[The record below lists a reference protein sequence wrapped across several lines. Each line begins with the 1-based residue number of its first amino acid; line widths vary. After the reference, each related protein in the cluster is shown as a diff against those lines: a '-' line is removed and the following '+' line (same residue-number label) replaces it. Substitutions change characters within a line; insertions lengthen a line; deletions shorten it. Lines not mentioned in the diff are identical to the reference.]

1 MNTGLGAHI
10 ETAGHMTLEAIAK
23 SITHGRITELIEGL
37 VAIPS
42 VTGNER
48 ALGDMLHGFFGEI
61 GLDGIHRIPVEESGD
76 TLAVRIPG
84 RDNGNGPGN
93 RNGRGNGRGNGRAF
107 MLNFHQD
114 TFDACDGWETDP
126 WLPVVKDGCM
136 HGLGAHDMKAG
147 AAAVLAA
154 LEAIVRSGAELA
166 GDLIVSA
173 TTDEENWSR
182 GAHALIDSGLL
193 EGCEGC
199 LIPEPTPPGR
209 LRIGSRGRHVIKIDL
224 AGRTAHAAYT
234 GEGVNAVHDAA
245 KIITALD
252 RIELGWNEEYDLG
265 GTICV
270 IEISGGRNIIL
281 VPEHAQV
288 VLDRHIL
295 PGQSINQ
302 AVEDIEA
309 LIRSLSI
316 ASEWRVT
323 WDDRPTPAPAPYIV
337 DPGSKFVQA
346 TRKRVEEQLGRP
358 VRYALAR
365 SVADTNH
372 FAVTGGIP
380 TLVYGPEGGNTCQA
394 NEFVCIE
401 STLRVAL
408 AYCGIVIDMLG
419 VAR

>member
-1 MNTGLGAHI
+1 METGHRPRDTA
-10 ETAGHMTLEAIAK
+10 AGHMTPDAIST
-23 SITHGRITELIEGL
+23 SITSGRVTELISGL
-37 VAIPS
+37 VSIPS
-42 VTGNER
+42 VTGSEQ
-48 ALGDMLHGFFGEI
+48 ALGDMLHGHFEEI
-61 GLDGIHRIPVEESGD
+61 GLSDVRRIPVEDSGD
-76 TLAVRIPG
+76 SLAVRIPG
-84 RDNGNGPGN
+84 R
-93 RNGRGNGRGNGRAF
+93 GNGRGHGRAF

-126 WLPVVKDGCM
+126 WSPVVRDGCVY
-136 HGLGAHDMKAG
+136 GLGAHDMKAG

-154 LEAIVRSGAELA
+154 VEAIVRSGVELA

-182 GAHALIDSGLL
+182 GAHALIGSGLL
-193 EGCEGC
+193 AGCAGC

-209 LRIGSRGRHVIKIDL
+209 LRVGSRGRHVIKVDL

-245 KIITALD
+245 TIITALN
-252 RIELGWNEEYDLG
+252 RIELGWNEEYELG

-270 IEISGGRNIIL
+270 IEISGGRNLIL

-295 PGQSINQ
+295 PGQSIDQ
-302 AVEDIEA
+302 AARDLEA

-316 ASEWRVT
+316 ESQWRVT

-337 DPGSKFVQA
+337 DPDSKFVQS

-394 NEFVCIE
+394 NEYVSIE
-401 STLRVAL
+401 STLRVAR
-408 AYCGIVIDMLG
+408 AYCGIVVDMLG
-419 VAR
+419 LAR

>member
-1 MNTGLGAHI
+1 
-10 ETAGHMTLEAIAK
+10 MTPDAIST
-23 SITHGRITELIEGL
+23 SITSGRVTELISGL
-37 VAIPS
+37 VSIPS
-42 VTGNER
+42 VTGSEQ
-48 ALGDMLHGFFGEI
+48 ALGDMLHGHFEEI
-61 GLDGIHRIPVEESGD
+61 GLSDVRRIPVEDSGD
-76 TLAVRIPG
+76 SLAVRIPG
-84 RDNGNGPGN
+84 R
-93 RNGRGNGRGNGRAF
+93 GNGRGHGRAF

-126 WLPVVKDGCM
+126 WSPVVRDGCVY
-136 HGLGAHDMKAG
+136 GLGAHDMKAG

-154 LEAIVRSGAELA
+154 VEAIVRSGVELA

-182 GAHALIDSGLL
+182 GAHALIGSGLL
-193 EGCEGC
+193 AGCAGC

-209 LRIGSRGRHVIKIDL
+209 LRVGSRGRHVIKVDL

-245 KIITALD
+245 TIITALN
-252 RIELGWNEEYDLG
+252 RIELGWNEEYELG

-270 IEISGGRNIIL
+270 IEISGGRNLIL

-295 PGQSINQ
+295 PGQSIDQ
-302 AVEDIEA
+302 AARDLEA

-316 ASEWRVT
+316 ESQWRVT

-337 DPGSKFVQA
+337 DPDSKFVQS

-394 NEFVCIE
+394 NEYVSIE
-401 STLRVAL
+401 STLRVAR
-408 AYCGIVIDMLG
+408 AYCGIVVDMLG
-419 VAR
+419 LAR

>member
-1 MNTGLGAHI
+1 MSPDT
-10 ETAGHMTLEAIAK
+10 IAS
-23 SITHGRITELIEGL
+23 SITAGRITTLIEDL
-37 VAIPS
+37 VSIPS
-42 VTGNER
+42 VTGREQ
-48 ALGDMLHGFFGEI
+48 ALGDMLHGRLNEFG
-61 GLDGIHRIPVEESGD
+61 LSDVRRVAVEDSGD
-76 TLAVRIPG
+76 SLAARIPG
-84 RDNGNGPGN
+84 HGD
-93 RNGRGNGRGNGRAF
+93 GRAF

-126 WLPVVKDGCM
+126 WSPVLRDGCVY
-136 HGLGAHDMKAG
+136 GLGAHDMKAG

-154 LEAIVRSGAELA
+154 AEAIVQSGVELG

-182 GAHALIDSGLL
+182 GAHALINSGLL
-193 EGCEGC
+193 EGCAGC

-224 AGRTAHAAYT
+224 AGKTAHAAYT
-234 GEGVNAVHDAA
+234 GEGVNAVRDAA
-245 KIITALD
+245 KIITELD
-252 RIELGWNEEYDLG
+252 RIKLGWNEEFDLG

-270 IEISGGRNIIL
+270 IEIEGGRNIIL

-288 VLDRHIL
+288 VIDRHIL
-295 PGQSINQ
+295 PGQSVDQ
-302 AVEDIEA
+302 AVRDIEA
-309 LIRSLSI
+309 MIRSLAIESG
-316 ASEWRVT
+316 WRVT

-337 DPGSKFVQA
+337 DSGSKFVQSA
-346 TRKRVEEQLGRP
+346 RKRVEEQLGRP

-394 NEFVCIE
+394 NEYVSIE
-401 STLRVAL
+401 STLRVAR
-408 AYCGIVIDMLG
+408 AYCGIVVDMLG
-419 VAR
+419 LAR

>member
-1 MNTGLGAHI
+1 METGLRPRDT
-10 ETAGHMTLEAIAK
+10 TAGPMTPDAISE
-23 SITHGRITELIEGL
+23 SITSGRITELIEGL
-37 VAIPS
+37 VSIPS
-42 VTGNER
+42 VTGSEQ
-48 ALGDMLHGFFGEI
+48 ALGDMLHGHFEEI
-61 GLDGIHRIPVEESGD
+61 GLSDIRRIPVEDSGD
-76 TLAVRIPG
+76 SLAVRIPG
-84 RDNGNGPGN
+84 RAD
-93 RNGRGNGRGNGRAF
+93 GRAF

-114 TFDACDGWETDP
+114 TFDACDGWESDP
-126 WLPVVKDGCM
+126 WSPVVRDGRVY
-136 HGLGAHDMKAG
+136 GLGAHDMKAG

-154 LEAIVRSGAELA
+154 VEAIVRSGVELA

-182 GAHALIDSGLL
+182 GAHALMESGLL
-193 EGCEGC
+193 QGCEAC

-252 RIELGWNEEYDLG
+252 RIELGWNEEFDLG

-295 PGQSINQ
+295 PGQTIDG
-302 AVEDIEA
+302 AVRDIEA

-316 ASEWRVT
+316 ASQWRVT

-337 DPGSKFVQA
+337 DRASRFVQS
-346 TRKRVEEQLGRP
+346 TRKRVEEQLGGP

-394 NEFVCIE
+394 NEYVGIE
-401 STLRVAL
+401 STLRVAR
-408 AYCGIVIDMLG
+408 AYCGIVVDMLG
-419 VAR
+419 FAR

>member
-1 MNTGLGAHI
+1 M
-10 ETAGHMTLEAIAK
+10 ETDPGPRDTAVEHMTPDAIST
-23 SITHGRITELIEGL
+23 SITSGRITELIAGL
-37 VAIPS
+37 VSIPS
-42 VTGNER
+42 VTGSEQ
-48 ALGDMLHGFFGEI
+48 ALGDMLHGHFEEI
-61 GLDGIHRIPVEESGD
+61 GLSDVRRIPVEDSGD
-76 TLAVRIPG
+76 SLAVRIP
-84 RDNGNGPGN
+84 
-93 RNGRGNGRGNGRAF
+93 GRGNGRAF

-126 WLPVVKDGCM
+126 WSPVVRDGSVY
-136 HGLGAHDMKAG
+136 GLGAHDMKAG

-154 LEAIVRSGAELA
+154 VEAIVRSGAELA

-182 GAHALIDSGLL
+182 GAHALIGSGLL
-193 EGCEGC
+193 AGCGGC

-209 LRIGSRGRHVIKIDL
+209 LRIGSRGRHVIKIVL

-245 KIITALD
+245 AIITALD
-252 RIELGWNEEYDLG
+252 RIELGWNEEFELG

-281 VPEHAQV
+281 VPEHAQI

-295 PGQSINQ
+295 PGQSIDE
-302 AVEDIEA
+302 AVRDIEA

-316 ASEWRVT
+316 ASQWRVT

-337 DPGSKFVQA
+337 DPESKFVQS

-394 NEFVCIE
+394 NEYVGIE
-401 STLRVAL
+401 STLRVAR
-408 AYCGIVIDMLG
+408 AYCGIVVDMLG
-419 VAR
+419 LAR

>member
-1 MNTGLGAHI
+1 MDTDLGPHNTA
-10 ETAGHMTLEAIAK
+10 AGHMTPDAIST
-23 SITHGRITELIEGL
+23 SIDSGRITELIEGL
-37 VAIPS
+37 VSIPS
-42 VTGNER
+42 VTGSEQ
-48 ALGDMLHGFFGEI
+48 ALGDVLHGHFEEI
-61 GLDGIHRIPVEESGD
+61 GLSDVRRIPVEDSGD
-76 TLAVRIPG
+76 SLAVRIP
-84 RDNGNGPGN
+84 
-93 RNGRGNGRGNGRAF
+93 GRGNGRGNGRAF

-126 WLPVVKDGCM
+126 WSPVVRDGCVY
-136 HGLGAHDMKAG
+136 GLGAHDMKAG

-154 LEAIVRSGAELA
+154 VEALVRSGVELA

-193 EGCEGC
+193 AGCEGC

-209 LRIGSRGRHVIKIDL
+209 LRIGSRGRHVIKVDL

-234 GEGVNAVHDAA
+234 DEGVNAVHDAA
-245 KIITALD
+245 TIVTALD
-252 RIELGWNEEYDLG
+252 RIDLGRNEEFDLG

-281 VPEHAQV
+281 VPEHAQI

-295 PGQSINQ
+295 PGQTIGE
-302 AVEDIEA
+302 AVGDIEA

-316 ASEWRVT
+316 ASQWRVT

-337 DPGSKFVQA
+337 DPESKFVRSA
-346 TRKRVEEQLGRP
+346 RKRVEEQLGRP

-394 NEFVCIE
+394 NEYVCIE
-401 STLRVAL
+401 STLRVAR
-408 AYCGIVIDMLG
+408 ACCGIVVDMLG
-419 VAR
+419 LAR

>member
-1 MNTGLGAHI
+1 
-10 ETAGHMTLEAIAK
+10 MTLDAISS
-23 SITHGRITELIEGL
+23 SITRGRITELIEGL

-48 ALGDMLHGFFGEI
+48 VLGDMLHGHFGEI
-61 GLDGIHRIPVEESGD
+61 GLADVRRIPVAESGD
-76 TLAVRIPG
+76 SLAARIPG
-84 RDNGNGPGN
+84 RGDGH
-93 RNGRGNGRGNGRAF
+93 AF

-126 WLPVVKDGCM
+126 WSPVVEDGRVY
-136 HGLGAHDMKAG
+136 GLGAHDMKAG

-154 LEAIVRSGAELA
+154 AEAIARSGVELD

-182 GAHALIDSGLL
+182 GAHALIESGLL
-193 EGCEGC
+193 AGCEGC

-295 PGQSINQ
+295 PGQTIE
-302 AVEDIEA
+302 AAAADIEA
-309 LIRSLSI
+309 LIQSLPIESQ
-316 ASEWRVT
+316 WRVT

-337 DPGSKFVQA
+337 DPGSKFVRSA
-346 TRKRVEEQLGRP
+346 RKRVEEQLGRP
-358 VRYALAR
+358 VRNALAR

-394 NEFVCIE
+394 NEYVDIE
-401 STLRVAL
+401 STLRVAR
-408 AYCGIVIDMLG
+408 AYCGIVFDMLG
-419 VAR
+419 AAR

>member
-1 MNTGLGAHI
+1 MKTGHGAHI
-10 ETAGHMTLEAIAK
+10 ETAEPMTPDTIAA
-23 SITHGRITELIEGL
+23 SITPGRITELIEGL
-37 VAIPS
+37 VAVPS
-42 VTGNER
+42 VTGSEQ
-48 ALGDMLHGFFGEI
+48 ALGDMLHGHFGGI
-61 GLDGIHRIPVEESGD
+61 GLSDVRRIPVAESGD
-76 TLAVRIPG
+76 SLAARIP
-84 RDNGNGPGN
+84 
-93 RNGRGNGRGNGRAF
+93 GRGNGRAF

-126 WLPVVKDGCM
+126 WSPVVKDGCVY
-136 HGLGAHDMKAG
+136 GLGAHDMKAG

-154 LEAIVRSGAELA
+154 AEAIVRSGVELA

-182 GAHALIDSGLL
+182 GAHALIESGLL
-193 EGCEGC
+193 AGCEGC

-234 GEGVNAVHDAA
+234 GEGVNAVLDAA

-252 RIELGWNEEYDLG
+252 RIELGWNEEFDLG
-265 GTICV
+265 GTVCA
-270 IEISGGRNIIL
+270 IEVSGGRNIIL

-295 PGQSINQ
+295 PGQSVDR
-302 AVEDIEA
+302 AVRDVEE

-316 ASEWRVT
+316 ESRWRVT

-337 DPGSKFVQA
+337 DAGSNFVRSA
-346 TRKRVEEQLGRP
+346 SSRVEEQLGRP

-394 NEFVCIE
+394 NEYVSIE
-401 STLRVAL
+401 STLRVAR
-408 AYCGIVIDMLG
+408 AYCGIVFDMLG

>member
-1 MNTGLGAHI
+1 MTP
-10 ETAGHMTLEAIAK
+10 ETISS
-23 SITHGRITELIEGL
+23 SITPGRITELIEAL
-37 VAIPS
+37 VSIPS
-42 VTGNER
+42 VTGSEQ
-48 ALGDMLHGFFGEI
+48 AVGDMLHGYFREI
-61 GLDGIHRIPVEESGD
+61 GLSDVHRIPVEDSGD
-76 TLAVRIPG
+76 SLAVRIP
-84 RDNGNGPGN
+84 
-93 RNGRGNGRGNGRAF
+93 GRGNGRAF

-114 TFDACDGWETDP
+114 TFDACDRWETDP
-126 WLPVVKDGCM
+126 WLPVVKDGRVY
-136 HGLGAHDMKAG
+136 GLGAHDMKAG
-147 AAAVLAA
+147 AAAVLCA
-154 LEAIVRSGAELA
+154 LEAVMRSGVELA

-182 GAHALIDSGLL
+182 GAHVLIQSGLL

-224 AGRTAHAAYT
+224 AGKTAHAAYT

-245 KIITALD
+245 EIVSALD
-252 RIELGWNEEYDLG
+252 RIELGWNDEYDLG
-265 GTICV
+265 GTVCV

-281 VPEHAQV
+281 VPERAQI

-295 PGQSINQ
+295 PGQTVDQ
-302 AVEDIEA
+302 AVRDVEA
-309 LIRSLSI
+309 LIRSLSVE
-316 ASEWRVT
+316 SRWKVS

-337 DPGSKFVQA
+337 DPDSKFVRSA
-346 TRKRVEEQLGRP
+346 RLRVEEQLGRP

-394 NEFVCIE
+394 NEYVSIE
-401 STLRVAL
+401 STLRVAW
-408 AYCGIVIDMLG
+408 ACCGIVIDMLG
-419 VAR
+419 ISR

>member
-1 MNTGLGAHI
+1 MYTGLGTPI
-10 ETAGHMTLEAIAK
+10 ETAGPMPLEAITA
-23 SITHGRITELIEGL
+23 SITPGRITELIEGL

-48 ALGDMLHGFFGEI
+48 AMGDMLQGFFSDI
-61 GLDGIHRIPVEESGD
+61 GLTGIHRIPVEDSGD
-76 TLAVRIPG
+76 TLALRIPG
-84 RDNGNGPGN
+84 RGDGCGNGH
-93 RNGRGNGRGNGRAF
+93 AF

-126 WLPVVKDGCM
+126 WSPVVTEGCVY
-136 HGLGAHDMKAG
+136 GLGAHDMKAG

-154 LEAIVRSGAELA
+154 VEAIIRSGTELA

-182 GAHALIDSGLL
+182 GAHALIDSGLIDQ
-193 EGCEGC
+193 CEAC

-224 AGRTAHAAYT
+224 TGRTAHAAYT

-252 RIELGWNEEYDLG
+252 RIELGWNEEFEIG
-265 GTICV
+265 GTICA
-270 IEISGGRNIIL
+270 IEISGGKNVIL
-281 VPEHAQV
+281 VPAHAQV

-295 PGQSINQ
+295 PGQSIDE
-302 AVEDIEA
+302 AAEDIEA
-309 LIRSLSI
+309 LIRTLSI
-316 ASEWRVT
+316 TSGWRVS
-323 WDDRPTPAPAPYIV
+323 WDDRPTPAPAPYLV
-337 DPGSKFVQA
+337 EPGSKFVQC

-394 NEFVCIE
+394 NEFVQID
-401 STLRVAL
+401 STLRVAR

>member
-1 MNTGLGAHI
+1 MNRGFGAHT
-10 ETAGHMTLEAIAK
+10 ETAGNMTLEAITS
-23 SITHGRITELIEGL
+23 SITRGRVTELIEGL

-48 ALGDMLHGFFGEI
+48 ALGDMLHGYFGEI
-61 GLDGIHRIPVEESGD
+61 GLAGIHRIPVEDSGD

-84 RDNGNGPGN
+84 RGNGNGTS
-93 RNGRGNGRGNGRAF
+93 RNDHGNGRGNGRAF

-126 WLPVVKDGCM
+126 WSPVVKDGCM
-136 HGLGAHDMKAG
+136 YGLGAHDMKAG

-154 LEAIVRSGAELA
+154 VEAIVRSGAELA

-234 GEGVNAVHDAA
+234 GEGVNAVQDAA
-245 KIITALD
+245 QIITALD

-281 VPEHAQV
+281 VPERAQV

-295 PGQSINQ
+295 PGQTIDE
-302 AVEDIEA
+302 AAKDIEA

-337 DPGSKFVQA
+337 DPGSKFVQS

-394 NEFVCIE
+394 NEFVHIE
-401 STLRVAL
+401 STLRVAR
-408 AYCGIVIDMLG
+408 AYCGIVTDMLG

>member
-1 MNTGLGAHI
+1 METGHRPRDTA
-10 ETAGHMTLEAIAK
+10 AGHMTPDAIST
-23 SITHGRITELIEGL
+23 SITSGRVTELISGL
-37 VAIPS
+37 VSIPS
-42 VTGNER
+42 VTGSEQ
-48 ALGDMLHGFFGEI
+48 ALGDMLHGHFEEI
-61 GLDGIHRIPVEESGD
+61 GLSDVRRIPVEDSGD
-76 TLAVRIPG
+76 SLAVRIPG
-84 RDNGNGPGN
+84 R
-93 RNGRGNGRGNGRAF
+93 GNGRGHGRAF

-126 WLPVVKDGCM
+126 WSPVVRDGCVY
-136 HGLGAHDMKAG
+136 GLGAHDMKAG

-154 LEAIVRSGAELA
+154 VEAIVRSGVELA

-182 GAHALIDSGLL
+182 GAHALIGSGLL
-193 EGCEGC
+193 AGCAGC

-209 LRIGSRGRHVIKIDL
+209 LRVGSRGRHVIKVDL

-245 KIITALD
+245 TIITALN
-252 RIELGWNEEYDLG
+252 RIELGWNEEYELG

-270 IEISGGRNIIL
+270 IEISGGRNLIL
-281 VPEHAQV
+281 VPEHAQI

-295 PGQSINQ
+295 PGQSIDQ
-302 AVEDIEA
+302 AARDLEA

-316 ASEWRVT
+316 ESQWRVT

-337 DPGSKFVQA
+337 DPDSKFVQS

-394 NEFVCIE
+394 NEYVSIE
-401 STLRVAL
+401 STLRVAR
-408 AYCGIVIDMLG
+408 AYCGIVVDMLG
-419 VAR
+419 LAR

>member
-1 MNTGLGAHI
+1 MNTGLGARI
-10 ETAGHMTLEAIAK
+10 ETAGHMSLEAITK
-23 SITHGRITELIEGL
+23 SITRGRITELIEGL

-48 ALGDMLHGFFGEI
+48 ALGEMLHGHFGEI
-61 GLDGIHRIPVEESGD
+61 GLADARRIPVAASGD
-76 TLAVRIPG
+76 TLAARIP
-84 RDNGNGPGN
+84 
-93 RNGRGNGRGNGRAF
+93 GRGNGRAF

-126 WLPVVKDGCM
+126 WSPVVKDGRVY
-136 HGLGAHDMKAG
+136 GLGAHDMKAG

-154 LEAIVRSGAELA
+154 VEAIVRSGVELA

-193 EGCEGC
+193 DGCEGC

-245 KIITALD
+245 KIITVLD
-252 RIELGWNEEYDLG
+252 RLELGWNEEFDLG

-281 VPEHAQV
+281 VPERAQV

-295 PGQSINQ
+295 PGQSIDH
-302 AVEDIEA
+302 AVRDIEA
-309 LIRSLSI
+309 LIRSLAI
-316 ASEWRVT
+316 ASKWRVT

-337 DPGSKFVQA
+337 DPGSAFVRSA
-346 TRKRVEEQLGRP
+346 SKRVEEQLGRP

-394 NEFVCIE
+394 NEFVSIE
-401 STLRVAL
+401 STLRVAR
-408 AYCGIVIDMLG
+408 ACCGIVTDMLG

>member
-1 MNTGLGAHI
+1 METDLRPRKT
-10 ETAGHMTLEAIAK
+10 TAGPMTPDAISE
-23 SITHGRITELIEGL
+23 SITSGRITELIEGL
-37 VAIPS
+37 VSIPS
-42 VTGNER
+42 VTGSEQ
-48 ALGDMLHGFFGEI
+48 ALGNMLHGHFEEL
-61 GLDGIHRIPVEESGD
+61 GLSDVRRVAVEDSGD
-76 TLAVRIPG
+76 SLAVRIPG
-84 RDNGNGPGN
+84 RGND
-93 RNGRGNGRGNGRAF
+93 RAF

-126 WLPVVKDGCM
+126 WSPVVRDGCVY
-136 HGLGAHDMKAG
+136 GLGAHDMKAG

-154 LEAIVRSGAELA
+154 VEAIVRSGVELS

-252 RIELGWNEEYDLG
+252 RIELGWNEEFDLG
-265 GTICV
+265 GTVCV

-281 VPEHAQV
+281 VPEHAQI

-295 PGQSINQ
+295 PGQTIEE
-302 AVEDIEA
+302 AARDIDV

-316 ASEWRVT
+316 ESQWRVT

-337 DPGSKFVQA
+337 DRTSGFVQS

-394 NEFVCIE
+394 NEYVSIE
-401 STLRVAL
+401 STLRVAR
-408 AYCGIVIDMLG
+408 AYCGIVVDMLG
-419 VAR
+419 LAR

>member
-1 MNTGLGAHI
+1 METGLRPRVMA
-10 ETAGHMTLEAIAK
+10 ADHMTPDAISS
-23 SITHGRITELIEGL
+23 SITSGRITELIAGL
-37 VAIPS
+37 VSIPS
-42 VTGNER
+42 VTGSEQ
-48 ALGDMLHGFFGEI
+48 ALGDMLQGHFEEI
-61 GLDGIHRIPVEESGD
+61 GLSNVRRIPVEDSGD

-84 RDNGNGPGN
+84 RGHD
-93 RNGRGNGRGNGRAF
+93 RDF

-126 WLPVVKDGCM
+126 WSPVVRDGCVY
-136 HGLGAHDMKAG
+136 GLGAHDMKAG

-154 LEAIVRSGAELA
+154 VEAIVRSGVELA

-182 GAHALIDSGLL
+182 GAHALIGSGLL
-193 EGCEGC
+193 SGCAGC

-245 KIITALD
+245 TIITALD
-252 RIELGWNEEYDLG
+252 RIELGWNEEFELG

-281 VPEHAQV
+281 VPEHAQI

-295 PGQSINQ
+295 PGQSIDG
-302 AVEDIEA
+302 AVRDIEA
-309 LIRSLSI
+309 LIRSLPVESQ
-316 ASEWRVT
+316 WRVT

-337 DPGSKFVQA
+337 DPESKFVRS
-346 TRKRVEEQLGRP
+346 TRKRVEEQLGGP

-394 NEFVCIE
+394 NEYVSIE
-401 STLRVAL
+401 STLRVAR
-408 AYCGIVIDMLG
+408 AYCGIVVDMLG
-419 VAR
+419 LAR

>member
-1 MNTGLGAHI
+1 
-10 ETAGHMTLEAIAK
+10 MTSDAIST
-23 SITHGRITELIEGL
+23 SIGSGRITELVKGL

-42 VTGNER
+42 VTGSEQ
-48 ALGDMLHGFFGEI
+48 ALGDMLHGHFEEI
-61 GLDGIHRIPVEESGD
+61 GLTDVRRIPVEDSGD
-76 TLAVRIPG
+76 SLAVRIPG
-84 RDNGNGPGN
+84 RDND
-93 RNGRGNGRGNGRAF
+93 RAF

-114 TFDACDGWETDP
+114 TFDSCDGWETDP
-126 WLPVVKDGCM
+126 WSPVVKDGRVY
-136 HGLGAHDMKAG
+136 GLGAHDMKAG

-154 LEAIVRSGAELA
+154 VEAIVLSGAELG

-182 GAHALIDSGLL
+182 GAHALIESGLL
-193 EGCEGC
+193 DGCEGC

-224 AGRTAHAAYT
+224 SGKTAHAAYT
-234 GEGVNAVHDAA
+234 GEGINAVRDAA
-245 KIITALD
+245 KIITALE

-270 IEISGGRNIIL
+270 IEVSGGRNIIL
-281 VPEHAQV
+281 VPEHAQI

-295 PGQSINQ
+295 PGQTVDR
-302 AVEDIEA
+302 AVRDIEA
-309 LIRSLSI
+309 LIRSLPIESG
-316 ASEWRVT
+316 WRVT

-337 DPGSKFVQA
+337 DPGSKFVRSA
-346 TRKRVEEQLGRP
+346 RKRVEEQLGRP

-394 NEFVCIE
+394 NEYVGIE
-401 STLRVAL
+401 STLHVAR
-408 AYCGIVIDMLG
+408 AYCGIVVDMLG
-419 VAR
+419 MAP

>member
-1 MNTGLGAHI
+1 MYHENERKTCGYGRNTTKTILRDMTPGAI
-10 ETAGHMTLEAIAK
+10 CNTITAE
-23 SITHGRITELIEGL
+23 RITELIEGL
-37 VAIPS
+37 VSVPS
-42 VTGNER
+42 VTGNEK
-48 ALGDMLHGFFGEI
+48 ALGDMIHGHLEEI
-61 GLDGIHRIPVEESGD
+61 GLADVRRIPVTASGD
-76 TLAVRIPG
+76 SLAARIP
-84 RDNGNGPGN
+84 
-93 RNGRGNGRGNGRAF
+93 GRGNGRAF

-126 WLPVVKDGCM
+126 WSPMVKDGCLY
-136 HGLGAHDMKAG
+136 GLGAHDMKAG

-154 LEAIVRSGAELA
+154 VEAIVRSGAELS

-182 GAHALIDSGLL
+182 GAHALIESGLL

-224 AGRTAHAAYT
+224 SGKTAHAAYT

-245 KIITALD
+245 MIIAALD
-252 RIELGWNEEYDLG
+252 RIELGWNDEYDLG

-281 VPEHAQV
+281 VPEHAQI

-295 PGQSINQ
+295 PGQSVGQ

-309 LIRSLSI
+309 LIRSLPIESK
-316 ASEWRVT
+316 WRVS

-337 DPGSKFVQA
+337 DPGSKFVRSA
-346 TRKRVEEQLGRP
+346 RKRVEEQLGRP
-358 VRYALAR
+358 VRHALAR

-394 NEFVCIE
+394 NEYVSIE
-401 STLRVAL
+401 STLRVAR
-408 AYCGIVIDMLG
+408 AYCGIVVDMLG
-419 VAR
+419 IAP

>member
-1 MNTGLGAHI
+1 MNRGFGAHT
-10 ETAGHMTLEAIAK
+10 ETAGHMTLEAITS
-23 SITHGRITELIEGL
+23 SITRGRVTELIEGL

-48 ALGDMLHGFFGEI
+48 ALGDMLHGYFGEI
-61 GLDGIHRIPVEESGD
+61 GLAGIHRIPVEDSGD

-84 RDNGNGPGN
+84 RGNGNGTS
-93 RNGRGNGRGNGRAF
+93 RNDHGNGRGNGRAF

-126 WLPVVKDGCM
+126 WSPVVIDGCM
-136 HGLGAHDMKAG
+136 YGLGAHDMKAG
-147 AAAVLAA
+147 AAAVLSAV
-154 LEAIVRSGAELA
+154 EAIVRSGAELA

-234 GEGVNAVHDAA
+234 GEGVNAVQDAA

-281 VPEHAQV
+281 VPERAQV

-295 PGQSINQ
+295 PGQTIDE
-302 AVEDIEA
+302 AAKDIEA

-316 ASEWRVT
+316 ASDWRVT

-337 DPGSKFVQA
+337 DPGSKFVHS

-380 TLVYGPEGGNTCQA
+380 TLVYGPDGGNTCQA
-394 NEFVCIE
+394 NEFVHIE
-401 STLRVAL
+401 STLRVAR